1 MGPIFPAGWL
11 GGHGPRAGPR
21 RASELLCPSLSPR
34 EVTPSLDPAFPLID
48 LRADP
53 QREAQREDAGLRAH
67 GSPRSRR
74 KSSTRSS
81 APRASGCRGPAVSGP
96 SRSNQTGRHSG
107 LWSSSLYAHSVFSL
121 FKTPSKTRGGGHVR
135 RGDGDS
141 ETPGGTQ
148 GCAGSSTAPS
158 REAQPQGQLQGF
170 QDGTMSRFSSSGL
183 GEWGKLG
190 C

>member
-1 MGPIFPAGWL
+1 M
-11 GGHGPRAGPR
+11 
-21 RASELLCPSLSPR
+21 
-34 EVTPSLDPAFPLID
+34 
-48 LRADP
+48 
-53 QREAQREDAGLRAH
+53 
-67 GSPRSRR
+67 
-74 KSSTRSS
+74 
-81 APRASGCRGPAVSGP
+81 
-96 SRSNQTGRHSG
+96 
-107 LWSSSLYAHSVFSL
+107 
-121 FKTPSKTRGGGHVR
+121 R
-135 RGDGDS
+135 RGAVDS